1 MSGFFYRSIVFLSRA
16 LGLWVFLVFAW
27 IVSTAYFLL
36 FPLRVR
42 TSLRFYEALFPE
54 RSWIYHLWCA
64 WGQFHQFAAGFT
76 DRFLLQ
82 ESDDIV
88 YTSEGWE
95 HLERIVR
102 MNSGGILLMSHM
114 GNWEVAA
121 HFLKRKDRSIRL
133 LLYMGIKHREQIEG
147 IQKESV
153 SQSGVRIQAVDQHG
167 GSPWDIMEGIR
178 FLNSGGLVSL
188 TGDLIWKRD
197 QRTVK
202 AKLLGHDVSLPE
214 TPHLFALLS
223 GAPLLFFFAFRTGKR
238 KYHITLSEPVY
249 LRAFSREERPQAIRG
264 SVQKYADVL
273 EETLKRHPLQWYHFE
288 PFLGSKPSEEIAG

>member
-1 MSGFFYRSIVFLSRA
+1 M
-16 LGLWVFLVFAW
+16 
-27 IVSTAYFLL
+27 
-36 FPLRVR
+36 
-42 TSLRFYEALFPE
+42 
-54 RSWIYHLWCA
+54 
-64 WGQFHQFAAGFT
+64 
-76 DRFLLQ
+76 LQ
-82 ESDDIV
+82 EFDDIA

-133 LLYMGIKHREQIEG
+133 LLYMGVKHREQIEG

-223 GAPLLFFFAFRTGKR
+223 GAPLLFFFAFRTGKK
-238 KYHITLSEPVY
+238 KYHITLSEPMY
-249 LRAFSREERPQAIRG
+249 LRAFSREERTQVIRA

-288 PFLGSKPSEEIAG
+288 PFLGSKPN